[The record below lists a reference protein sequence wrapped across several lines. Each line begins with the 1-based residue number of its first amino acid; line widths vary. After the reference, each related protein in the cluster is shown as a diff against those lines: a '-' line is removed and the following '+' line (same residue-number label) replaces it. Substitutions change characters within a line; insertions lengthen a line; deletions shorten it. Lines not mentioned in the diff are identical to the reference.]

1 MKKLFLFLTALFI
14 AAWLYG
20 FLFMD
25 FGFEIHI
32 LLIFA
37 GMSFT
42 LKLIRDELTRGDG
55 TYL

>member
-1 MKKLFLFLTALFI
+1 MTKLFLFLTAVFI
-14 AAWLYG
+14 AAWVYG

-37 GMSFT
+37 GMSYS

-55 TYL
+55 NYL

>member
-1 MKKLFLFLTALFI
+1 MTKLFLFLTAVFI
-14 AAWLYG
+14 AAWIYS

-37 GMSFT
+37 GMSYS

-55 TYL
+55 NYL

>member
-1 MKKLFLFLTALFI
+1 MTKLFLFLTAVFI
-14 AAWLYG
+14 AAWVYG
-20 FLFMD
+20 FLFTD

-37 GMSFT
+37 GMSYS

-55 TYL
+55 NYL